1 MIVPRLVLLTDRTQL
16 PAGRNLVETVRSCA
30 GAWLSQVVVREH
42 DLGEEARHRLMTDLA
57 AIDGLVVVS
66 SRLPDPSAAGIHLAA
81 DQISPDPGFGPGWF
95 GAGWFGRSCHTVEEV
110 HRAAAEGAA
119 YASLSPFAPSRSKPG
134 YGPPVD
140 RDAYAAAGDMPVLA
154 LGGIDPGNA
163 AQARAAGAHGVAV
176 MGAIMGAASPAAV
189 VSRLLR
195 EVGA

>member
-1 MIVPRLVLLTDRTQL
+1 MNVPRLVLLTDRTQL
-16 PAGRNLVETVRSCA
+16 PPGRNLVETVRSCA
-30 GAWLSQVVVREH
+30 GAGLSQVVVREH
-42 DLGEEARHRLMTDLA
+42 DLDEETRHRLMTDLA
-57 AIDGLVVVS
+57 AIHGLVVVS

-81 DQISPDPGFGPGWF
+81 DQVSPDPGFGP
-95 GAGWFGRSCHTVEEV
+95 GWFGRSCHTVEEV